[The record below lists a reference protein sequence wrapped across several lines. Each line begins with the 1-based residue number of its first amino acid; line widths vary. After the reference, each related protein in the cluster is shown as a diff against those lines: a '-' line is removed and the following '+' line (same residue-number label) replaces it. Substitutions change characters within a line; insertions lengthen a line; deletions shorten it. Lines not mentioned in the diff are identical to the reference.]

1 MEGFDQ
7 EIFNA
12 IVDYVIVGGY
22 DENGVIDPYLIR
34 FILKRE
40 FDLSVPKDVLDEVVI
55 QNNKIDLILLD
66 IMMPK
71 IDGITVLETIR
82 TVSDLPIILLTA
94 KGQEEDKLFGYEMG
108 ADDYVTKP
116 FSPKILIAKIKALL
130 KRTTNNDLDFSPN
143 QNFNGLTINKLAHE
157 VKINDEPLMLSPKEF
172 ELLVYLSDNIGI
184 ALSRD
189 TILDNVWGIDYYGD
203 LRTVDTNIKRLRE
216 KLGSKSNYIITV
228 RGSGYKFEIPNEQ

>member
-1 MEGFDQ
+1 MSKTILIIEDELKIRFLLRDYLKAEGFNVLEASDGD
-7 EIFNA
+7 EGIF
-12 IVDYVIVGGY
+12 V
-22 DENGVIDPYLIR
+22 
-34 FILKRE
+34 FK
-40 FDLSVPKDVLDEVVI
+40 
-55 QNNKIDLILLD
+55 NNKIDLILLD

-189 TILDNVWGIDYYGD
+189 IILDNVWGIDYYGD

-216 KLGSKSNYIITV
+216 KLASKSNYIITV

>member
-1 MEGFDQ
+1 MNKTILIIEDELKIRFLLRDYLKSEGFNVLEASDGD
-7 EIFNA
+7 EGIF
-12 IVDYVIVGGY
+12 V
-22 DENGVIDPYLIR
+22 
-34 FILKRE
+34 FK
-40 FDLSVPKDVLDEVVI
+40 
-55 QNNKIDLILLD
+55 NNKIDLILLD

-71 IDGITVLETIR
+71 IDGITVLERIR

-189 TILDNVWGIDYYGD
+189 IILDNVWGIDYYGD

-216 KLGSKSNYIITV
+216 KLASKSNYIITV

>member
-1 MEGFDQ
+1 MNKTILIIEDELKIRFLLRDYLKSEGFNVLEASDGD
-7 EIFNA
+7 EGIF
-12 IVDYVIVGGY
+12 V
-22 DENGVIDPYLIR
+22 
-34 FILKRE
+34 FK
-40 FDLSVPKDVLDEVVI
+40 
-55 QNNKIDLILLD
+55 NNKIDLILLD

-189 TILDNVWGIDYYGD
+189 IILDNVWGIDYYGD

-216 KLGSKSNYIITV
+216 NLASKSNYIITV

>member
-1 MEGFDQ
+1 MNKTILIIEDELKIRFLLRDYLKSEGFNVLEASDGD
-7 EIFNA
+7 EGIF
-12 IVDYVIVGGY
+12 V
-22 DENGVIDPYLIR
+22 
-34 FILKRE
+34 FK
-40 FDLSVPKDVLDEVVI
+40 
-55 QNNKIDLILLD
+55 NNKIDLILLD

-94 KGQEEDKLFGYEMG
+94 KSQEEDKLFGYEMG

-189 TILDNVWGIDYYGD
+189 IILDNVWGIDYYGD

-216 KLGSKSNYIITV
+216 KLASKSNYIITV